1 MTALIFFRLSL
12 SWTMWSPVR
21 LHGIAFQHPAS
32 SAPEKI
38 FSKTRQNLSV
48 IDQHLQIHA
57 CEFSCCIFRDQA
69 GIFRDPAAAAPG
81 ELQKHRF
88 RSILSP
94 IFEQILTMCAN
105 RPDRPL
111 PGGTV
116 GTNVDIQELVH
127 FSNPKNCA
135 GYGATL
141 PRRCRD
147 VAANDAAWHPHL

>member
-1 MTALIFFRLSL
+1 MGQTTRIKNHVKSF
-12 SWTMWSPVR
+12 P
-21 LHGIAFQHPAS
+21 GPK
-32 SAPEKI
+32 APDFI

-57 CEFSCCIFRDQA
+57 CEFSFCN
-69 GIFRDPAAAAPG
+69 FRDPAAAAP
-81 ELQKHRF
+81 LHCKNIDF

-94 IFEQILTMCAN
+94 IFEQILTLCAN

-135 GYGATL
+135 GDGATL